1 MMVVRRQIFSIVVFA
16 ALFCCS
22 SVAAQRTPDPSE
34 PPVMYF
40 EAYKPVSTLVVDE
53 HPLTRSKFPFI
64 DAHAHFFNAR
74 NMTEAELDKLV
85 EEMDEMNMGVL
96 VNLSGGSGANLA
108 QGITNMK
115 GHEPDRF
122 VLFANVDFDG
132 IDQPGWTERTVT
144 QLATDVAAGAQGL
157 KIYKSL
163 GMQVVDSR
171 GNRIAV
177 DDERIDPVWAKAGE
191 LGIPVLI
198 HSADPAPFWL
208 PQDANNERWF
218 ELKERPNR
226 IRRPGEYPSWET
238 IIGEQ
243 HNVFRKHPE
252 TTFINA
258 HMGWMANDLS
268 SLGDLLDAM
277 PNIYVEMGAVLAE
290 LGRQPR
296 TAKVWLEKYKDRVLF
311 GKDSYAPSE
320 YHVYFRVLETEDEY
334 FDYYRQRHAHW
345 KMYGIGLSDEALKHI
360 YYKNAL
366 RIIPGIDPAQF
377 PE

>member
-1 MMVVRRQIFSIVVFA
+1 MLSSRFFSLLVLACFA
-16 ALFCCS
+16 TVP
-22 SVAAQRTPDPSE
+22 VASCQQQTPDPSE

-40 EAYKPVSTLVVDE
+40 EAYKPISTLVVDE
-53 HPLTRSKFPFI
+53 HPLTKSKFPFI

-74 NMTEAELDKLV
+74 NMSEGELGKLV
-85 EEMDEMNMGVL
+85 SEMDDMNMGTL
-96 VNLSGGSGANLA
+96 VNLSGGWGDNLRSS
-108 QGITNMK
+108 IENMK
-115 GHEPDRF
+115 GFAPDRF
-122 VLFANVDFDG
+122 VIFANIDFDG
-132 IDQPGWTERTVT
+132 IDQPGWTERTVD
-144 QLATDVAAGAQGL
+144 QLEADVKAGAQGL

-163 GMQVVDSR
+163 GMTVKDSD
-171 GNRIAV
+171 GKRIAV

-198 HSADPAPFWL
+198 HSADPAPFWQ
-208 PQDANNERWF
+208 PQDEKNERWF

-243 HNVFRKHPE
+243 HHMFSKHPE
-252 TTFINA
+252 TNFINA
-258 HMGWMANDLS
+258 HMGWMANDLDA
-268 SLGDLLDAM
+268 LGELLDEL
-277 PNIYVEMGAVLAE
+277 PNVYVEMGAVLAE

-296 TAKVWLEKYKDRVLF
+296 TAREWLEKYKDRVLF
-311 GKDSYAPSE
+311 GKDSYAPAE
-320 YHVYFRVLETEDEY
+320 YYVYFRVLETEDEY

-345 KMYGIGLSDEALKHI
+345 KMYGLGLSDEALKHI

-366 RIIPGIDPAQF
+366 KIIPGIDASGF

>member
-1 MMVVRRQIFSIVVFA
+1 
-16 ALFCCS
+16 
-22 SVAAQRTPDPSE
+22 
-34 PPVMYF
+34 MYF
-40 EAYKPVSTLVVDE
+40 EAYKPNSTLVVKE
-53 HPLTRSKFPFI
+53 HPITSSKFPFI

-74 NMTEAELDKLV
+74 NMEEAEFEKLV
-85 EEMDEMNMGVL
+85 EEMDEMNMGAL
-96 VNLSGGSGANLA
+96 VNLSGGWGDNLRRSVE
-108 QGITNMK
+108 NMK
-115 GHEPDRF
+115 GYAPDRF
-122 VLFANVDFDG
+122 AIFANVDFDG
-132 IDQPGWTERTVT
+132 IDQPGWTERAVA
-144 QLATDVAAGAQGL
+144 QLEADVNAGASGL

-163 GMQVVDSR
+163 GMTVTDSE

-177 DDERIDPVWAKAGE
+177 NDERIDPVWAKAGE

-208 PQDANNERWF
+208 PQDEKNERWF

-226 IRRPGEYPSWET
+226 IRRPGEFPSWET

-243 HNVFRKHPE
+243 HNMFSKHPE
-252 TTFINA
+252 TNFINA
-258 HMGWMANDLS
+258 HMGWMANDLE
-268 SLGDLLDAM
+268 SLGDLLDELT
-277 PNIYVEMGAVLAE
+277 NVYVEMGAVLAE

-296 TAKVWLEKYKDRVLF
+296 TAKAWLEKYQDRVLF

-320 YHVYFRVLETEDEY
+320 YHVYFRVLETTDEY

-345 KMYGIGLSDEALKHI
+345 KMYGLGLSDEALKHI

-366 RIIPGIDPAQF
+366 RIIPGLDASRF